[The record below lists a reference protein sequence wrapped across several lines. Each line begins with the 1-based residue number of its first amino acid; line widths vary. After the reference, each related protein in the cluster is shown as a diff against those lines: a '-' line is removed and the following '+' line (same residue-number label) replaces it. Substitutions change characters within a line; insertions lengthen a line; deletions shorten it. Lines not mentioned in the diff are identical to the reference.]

1 MNAVF
6 LSAGIP
12 DQPERG
18 PYLDVSD
25 PVAIRDAVRALAGT
39 ALTLGYELVFGGH
52 PAISPLVWQ
61 VAQSLDKLP
70 AVVIY
75 QSREFEHVIPPEAR
89 RIPNLVW
96 TEHGVDRKHS
106 LHLMRERMLDSHR
119 FALGVFIGG
128 MDGVET
134 EFDLFRR
141 AHPGAPVIPV
151 FTTGGA
157 AKFLWERA
165 DAGISTAFY
174 DRLHETRHYQSLFRE
189 VLAHV
194 EAT

>member
-1 MNAVF
+1 MQAIF

-25 PVAIRDAVRALAGT
+25 PIAIRDAVRALAAT
-39 ALTLGYELVFGGH
+39 ALTLGYELIFGGH

-61 VAQSLDKLP
+61 VAQSLDKLA

-75 QSREFEHVIPPEAR
+75 QSREFEQLIPPEAR
-89 RIPNLVW
+89 RIPNFVW
-96 TEHGVDRKHS
+96 TESGRDREHS
-106 LHLMRERMLDSHR
+106 LQIMREQMLASPR
-119 FALGVFIGG
+119 FACGIFIGG
-128 MDGVET
+128 MDGVEA

-141 AHPGAPVIPV
+141 HHPSAPAIPL

-157 AKFLWERA
+157 AKFLWQRD
-165 DAGISTAFY
+165 DAGLSPALHG
-174 DRLHETRHYQSLFRE
+174 RLHDTRHYQSLFRE
-189 VLAHV
+189 LLS
-194 EAT
+194 